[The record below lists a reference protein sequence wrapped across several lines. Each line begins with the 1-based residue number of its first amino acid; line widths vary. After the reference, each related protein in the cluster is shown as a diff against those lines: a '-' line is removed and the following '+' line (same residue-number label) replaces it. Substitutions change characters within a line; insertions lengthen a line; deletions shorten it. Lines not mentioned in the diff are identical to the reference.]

1 MALARSAHPA
11 PDPLLDRAAGALWGL
26 AVGDAL
32 GMPAQLLSRS
42 DVVARWGPLLVGFE
56 PPDTDHPIAAGLPAG
71 SVTDDTEQAVLL
83 AQLLVS
89 GGGRVVPG
97 HLAEALLRWEAQM
110 RARGSADLLGPS
122 TKRAVEAIRAGAS
135 VEEAGRTGDTNG
147 AAMRI
152 PPLGV
157 ACPADDLDRFAE
169 AVVAVSAVTHGARA
183 GLAGAAAVAAAV
195 SLGVSGSADLDLTVR
210 IAVVAAAKAA
220 SRAVGAAHD
229 DDGDVGRR
237 ITRACELVRNRPL
250 EEALDLVVSRV
261 GTGLAT
267 QESIP
272 AAFAVLT
279 LAGDDPWLAARLGA
293 SLGGDADTIAAMAGA
308 MAGARGGVSALP
320 ADAVRLVREVNRLD
334 LDPLAADL
342 LALRRS
348 WPHG

>member
-56 PPDTDHPIAAGLPAG
+56 PPDADHPIAAGLPAG
-71 SVTDDTEQAVLL
+71 SVTDDTQQAVLL
-83 AQLLVS
+83 ARLLVS

-97 HLAEALLRWEAQM
+97 HLAEALLGWEAQM

-122 TKRAVEAIRAGAS
+122 TKRAVEAIRAGVP

-169 AVVAVSAVTHGARA
+169 AVVAVSAVTHGTRA

-220 SRAVGAAHD
+220 SRVAGAAD
-229 DDGDVGRR
+229 DDDDVGRR

-267 QESIP
+267 QESVP

-320 ADAVRLVREVNRLD
+320 PAGVRLVRDVNRLD

-348 WPHG
+348 WPRG